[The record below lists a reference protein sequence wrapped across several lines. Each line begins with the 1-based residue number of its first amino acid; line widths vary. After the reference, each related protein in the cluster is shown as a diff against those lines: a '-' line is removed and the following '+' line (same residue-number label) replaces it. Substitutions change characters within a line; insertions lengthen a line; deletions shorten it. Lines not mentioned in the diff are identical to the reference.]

1 MKRALLVLLLGLSCG
16 TAAHFG
22 YYYSRRP
29 CSSGSLDCE
38 LVWIKDELNLSD
50 TQFAQIKRLHEN
62 SGPQLVTLA
71 AEVARLQRELAVF
84 ENQRR
89 TTDQIDF
96 IEFAKFA
103 EERRAMDRQCIDS
116 TRLLV
121 ESSAKIMTPVQRK
134 RYLALVAMAEPPPW
148 QQTPP

>member
-1 MKRALLVLLLGLSCG
+1 MKRALLVLLLGLSAG

-29 CSSGSLDCE
+29 CATGSLDCE
-38 LVWIKDELNLSD
+38 LVWIKDELKLSD
-50 TQFAQIKRLHEN
+50 AQFAQIKQLHEN

-71 AEVARLQRELAVF
+71 AQVSRLQRELAAF

-96 IEFAKFA
+96 LEFAKFA
-103 EERRAMDRQCIDS
+103 EERRSMDRQCIDS
-116 TRLLV
+116 TRFLV
-121 ESSAKIMTPVQRK
+121 ESSARIMTPAQRQ
-134 RYLALVAMAEPPPW
+134 RYLALVAMAGMPRPLD
-148 QQTPP
+148 